1 LKVCFKLTLHGQGS
15 LIPTMGITREELSVM
30 ALTLRALAASSAAIA
45 LACGTLAAGPAQAV
59 EITPEYVESVGDGV
73 TIQQI
78 LAAGDQPGDG
88 NVFEGIPDG
97 MGAIKNKNGT
107 FTIFISHEQAASD
120 TFVASIERHYGGF
133 GTTISAVRFDPET
146 NTVLSVKDAF
156 KTVKWYD
163 YAAGK
168 FGTEPTPPADAA
180 VVDTAQTPNH
190 TTGLNRF
197 GAATMAKAGDLR
209 FRVNNKTYG
218 INDPILLTGESG
230 SDESRVFALNP
241 MLQRLRQVPALGLGS
256 TENIVLVPAS
266 KTRKKTVAFI
276 GENGDVIDSQLFM
289 YAGDKHAKGTWLR
302 RAGLVDGKKFVASIS
317 NSGSAL
323 ADDVKV
329 RTALAKKTISTAVRQ
344 AAAIATTKV
353 AVSSGTLTVT
363 TASAHNLK
371 VGDEVTLSSFG
382 AVGGINLGSGA
393 SNINGVDIV
402 RTVTSTTFTIGVD
415 ADDLSETNYTDG
427 RVAPAADVV
436 VITTS
441 ANHGLLEG
449 DRVRVEGNSDLAGLH
464 IVTGAPSN
472 TVFTVSA
479 AGGALS
485 TTGGTVGEML
495 NVDFRAVPTDIAGDA
510 QQVVARLR
518 GTEFSKVK
526 DLFVNP
532 ANPNELFFVTAQ
544 SDSDT
549 TTVAGVKETG
559 RDGGAL
565 WKVTFINVN
574 NPEAGAFI
582 ELILEGTEYSES
594 DGIKINRP
602 DNITMTDDGTVLLI
616 QEDPGALSHVARVLA
631 LRLSDKKLV
640 TLAQF
645 DADYVTRSNTDTYLS
660 DDEETSGI
668 FDATGLYDLND
679 GADYFFFSAQLHPAT
694 KSGGANYGTDPLR
707 ALQVALARPDLI
719 AQTSYDITN
728 INRAS
733 GTATSI
739 TITLDSVGELA
750 VNDVMHIYGASTEI
764 NGSYAITAV
773 NGVANTVTAT
783 VLNSLT
789 LSGDLNAGNSGL
801 TANARLV
808 TVDGTEALA
817 LKASIIEAGGLYT
830 MRITDW
836 DDVFDVFFN

>member
-1 LKVCFKLTLHGQGS
+1 
-15 LIPTMGITREELSVM
+15 
-30 ALTLRALAASSAAIA
+30 
-45 LACGTLAAGPAQAV
+45 
-59 EITPEYVESVGDGV
+59 
-73 TIQQI
+73 
-78 LAAGDQPGDG
+78 
-88 NVFEGIPDG
+88 
-97 MGAIKNKNGT
+97 
-107 FTIFISHEQAASD
+107 
-120 TFVASIERHYGGF
+120 
-133 GTTISAVRFDPET
+133 
-146 NTVLSVKDAF
+146 
-156 KTVKWYD
+156 
-163 YAAGK
+163 
-168 FGTEPTPPADAA
+168 
-180 VVDTAQTPNH
+180 
-190 TTGLNRF
+190 
-197 GAATMAKAGDLR
+197 
-209 FRVNNKTYG
+209 
-218 INDPILLTGESG
+218 
-230 SDESRVFALNP
+230 
-241 MLQRLRQVPALGLGS
+241 
-256 TENIVLVPAS
+256 
-266 KTRKKTVAFI
+266 
-276 GENGDVIDSQLFM
+276 M

-329 RTALAKKTISTAVRQ
+329 RTALAKKTITTAVRQ

-353 AVSSGTLTVT
+353 AVSSGTLTIT
-363 TASAHNLK
+363 TASAHNMK
-371 VGDEVTLSSFG
+371 IGDEVTLSSFG

-402 RTVTSTTFTIGVD
+402 RSVTSTTFTIGVD
-415 ADDLSETNYTDG
+415 AEDLAETNYTDG
-427 RVAPAADVV
+427 RVALAADVV

-464 IVTGAPSN
+464 IVTGAPST

-479 AGGALS
+479 AGSALS
-485 TTGGTVGEML
+485 SSGGTVGEML

-616 QEDPGALSHVARVLA
+616 QEDSGALSHVARVLA

-694 KSGGANYGTDPLR
+694 RNGGSVSYGTDPLR

-733 GTATSI
+733 GSATSI

-773 NGVANTVTAT
+773 NGGANTVTAT
-783 VLNSLT
+783 VANSLT
-789 LSGDLNAGNSGL
+789 LNGDLNAGNSGL

-836 DDVFDVFFN
+836 DDVFDVYFN

>member
-1 LKVCFKLTLHGQGS
+1 
-15 LIPTMGITREELSVM
+15 M
-30 ALTLRALAASSAAIA
+30 ALTLRALAAGTAAVA
-45 LACGTLAAGPAQAV
+45 LACGTLAVGPAQAV
-59 EITPEYVESVGDGV
+59 ESKPVYVESVGDGV

-107 FTIFISHEQAASD
+107 ITIFISHEQAASD
-120 TFVASIERHYGGF
+120 LFVSAIERHYGGF

-180 VVDTAQTPNH
+180 VVDGVLTPNH

-197 GAATMAKAGDLR
+197 GAATMAKAGDLL
-209 FRVNNKTYG
+209 FRVNKKVKYTEMVNGKKVKKTRTVKKTYG

-241 MLQRLRQVPALGLGS
+241 KLNQLQQVPALGLGS
-256 TENIVLVPAS
+256 TENIVLVPSS
-266 KTRKKTVAFI
+266 KTRTKTVAFI
-276 GENGDVIDSQLFM
+276 GENGDVTDSQLFM
-289 YAGDKHAKGTWLR
+289 YAGDKHATGTWLN

-317 NSGSAL
+317 NSGAAL

-329 RTALAKKTISTAVRQ
+329 RTALAKKTITTAVRQ

-353 AVSSGTLTVT
+353 AISGGTLTIT

-371 VGDEVTLSSFG
+371 VGDEVTLSAFG

-393 SNINGVDIV
+393 SSINGVDIV
-402 RTVTSTTFTIGVD
+402 RSVSSTTFTIGVD
-415 ADDLSETNYTDG
+415 ADDLSETAYTDG
-427 RVAPAADVV
+427 RVALAADVV

-449 DRVRVEGNSDLAGLH
+449 DLVRVEGNSDLAGLH
-464 IVTGAPSN
+464 TVTGAPSV

-485 TTGGTVGEML
+485 TSGGTVGEML

-510 QQVVARLR
+510 QQIVARLR

-532 ANPNELFFVTAQ
+532 ANPNELYFVTAQ

-549 TTVAGVKETG
+549 TTVAGVKESG

-574 NPEAGAFI
+574 NPGAGAFI
-582 ELILEGTEYSES
+582 ELILDGTEYSES

-616 QEDPGALSHVARVLA
+616 QEDPGAENHVARVLA
-631 LRLSDKKLV
+631 LRLSDKRLV

-645 DADYVTRSNTDTYLS
+645 SSDYVTRSATDTYLS
-660 DDEETSGI
+660 NDEETSGI
-668 FDATGLYDLND
+668 FDATGLFDLND
-679 GADYFFFSAQLHPAT
+679 DADYFFFNAQLHPAT
-694 KSGGANYGTDPLR
+694 KSGGANYSTDPLR

-719 AQTSYDITN
+719 TQTSHGITN

-733 GTATSI
+733 SSATSI
-739 TITLDSVGELA
+739 TITLDDIGVLA
-750 VNDVMHIYGASTEI
+750 VNDVMHIYGASTEL
-764 NGSYAITAV
+764 NGSYAITGV
-773 NGVANTVTAT
+773 NEGNKTVTAT

-789 LSGDLNAGNSGL
+789 LNGDLNVGNSGL
-801 TANARLV
+801 TASARLV

-817 LKASIIEAGGLYT
+817 FKSSIIEAGGLYT
-830 MRITDW
+830 LRVTDW
-836 DDVFDVFFN
+836 DAVFNVFFN